1 MRSYSYYIEVSM
13 DQRDWVR
20 VVDHS
25 NYHCRSW
32 QRLYF
37 PQRVARF
44 IRVVGKFKRKH
55 KFQQLRK
62 ISSFRFNS
70 GTHNTVNKVF
80 HCVALE
86 AYYSPTIVRLEKE
99 LIGTKK
105 TVLFL
110 IEQSSES
117 VILSCCL

>member
-44 IRVVGKFKRKH
+44 IRVVGKFKSKGIIYSTSI
-55 KFQQLRK
+55 FQAIPE
-62 ISSFRFNS
+62 ISPFRFTS

-99 LIGTKK
+99 LIGT
-105 TVLFL
+105 
-110 IEQSSES
+110 
-117 VILSCCL
+117 

>member
-1 MRSYSYYIEVSM
+1 M

-20 VVDHS
+20 VVDYS

-37 PQRVARF
+37 SQRVVRF
-44 IRVVGKFKRKH
+44 IRIVGKCRLFSLIYFENCFH
-55 KFQQLRK
+55 SYCFA
-62 ISSFRFNS
+62 

-80 HCVALE
+80 HVVALE

-99 LIGTKK
+99 LIGMLTTK
-105 TVLFL
+105 LY
-110 IEQSSES
+110 
-117 VILSCCL
+117 LSN